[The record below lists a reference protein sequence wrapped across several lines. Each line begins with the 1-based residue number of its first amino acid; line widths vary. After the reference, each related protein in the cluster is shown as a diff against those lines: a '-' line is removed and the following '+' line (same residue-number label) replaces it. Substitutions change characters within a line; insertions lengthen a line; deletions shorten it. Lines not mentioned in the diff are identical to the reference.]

1 MKTYPLIA
9 CALLAALAFILQS
22 SNGILGFP
30 TGFGMTIDLAAV
42 PILLALFIFGAEYAI
57 LTLAVL
63 TLIILTTSPT
73 GYIGALMKLAATL
86 PMIIVPYFMTREKT
100 PWKEAVDALL
110 VVIGVLALFAI
121 SIEFAKMQGLEMLAG
136 IIPLLVVIAGG
147 YWIGKEGGKVDLSDI
162 KLAGLAL
169 LVAAIAR
176 STLMTFANLY
186 FAGPVFYHLSPAE
199 FISMLNALFLPVLGG
214 GMGWFVIFF
223 WNLVQSVLEFAI
235 AWIPA
240 YYFGLAKR
248 HSE

>member
-1 MKTYPLIA
+1 MKTYRLIA
-9 CALLAALAFILQS
+9 CALLAALAFILQI
-22 SNGILGFP
+22 SNGILGIP

-42 PILLALFIFGAEYAI
+42 PILIALFVFGAEYAI

-63 TLIILTTSPT
+63 ALIILTTSAT

-100 PWKEAVDALL
+100 AWKEVADAFL
-110 VVIGVLALFAI
+110 VLVGVLALFAI
-121 SIEFAKMQGLEMLAG
+121 SVEFAKMPGLEMLAG
-136 IIPLLVVIAGG
+136 IVPLLVVIGAG
-147 YWIGKEGGKVDLSDI
+147 YWIGKEGGKVDLSDV

-169 LVAAIAR
+169 LVAALTR

-186 FAGPVFYHLSPAE
+186 FAGPVFYHVSPDE
-199 FISMLNALFLPVLGG
+199 FIAMLNALFVPILGG

-223 WNLVQSVLEFAI
+223 WNFVQSIVEFAI

-240 YYFGLAKR
+240 YHFGLAKR

>member
-1 MKTYPLIA
+1 MKTYRLIA
-9 CALLAALAFILQS
+9 CALLAALAFILQI

-30 TGFGMTIDLAAV
+30 SGFGMTIDLAAV

-63 TLIILTTSPT
+63 TLIILTTSAT

-100 PWKEAVDALL
+100 PWKEVADAFL
-110 VVIGVLALFAI
+110 VIVGVLALFAI
-121 SIEFAKMQGLEMLAG
+121 SVEFAKMPGLEMLAG
-136 IIPLLVVIAGG
+136 IIPLLVVIGAG
-147 YWIGKEGGKVDLSDI
+147 YWIGKQGGKVDLSDV

-169 LVAAIAR
+169 LVAALAR

-186 FAGPVFYHLSPAE
+186 FAGPVFYHMSPNE
-199 FISMLNALFLPVLGG
+199 FIALLNAVFLPVLGSK
-214 GMGWFVIFF
+214 MGWFVIFF
-223 WNLVQSVLEFAI
+223 WNFVQSIVEFTI

-240 YYFGLAKR
+240 YYFGFAKR